1 MKIIKVTHDGFNV
14 DLSRNEVER
23 IQDLLQLDK
32 LVIGKSYNIVEVF
45 KNGVSDYE
53 PVHSYKHV

>member
-45 KNGVSDYE
+45 KNDVSDYE
-53 PVHSYKHV
+53 PVHSYRK